1 MDIENTFE
9 NLEKIG
15 EQNFDKAEFEKQIFD
30 FVNQLDKIWDILRL
44 ASLVRWAQ
52 YENENDAIEIALSY
66 KRLIDEINL
75 TQDELSKKIGKKRS
89 TISNYLRL
97 LKLRN
102 NIYYFR
108 ISILLLFI
116 IIK

>member
-9 NLEKIG
+9 NLEKIA

-52 YENENDAIEIALSY
+52 YENENDAIEIALDISDRAIE
-66 KRLIDEINL
+66 KAVESNNKANLETIIDELEMSMELEERADEVRKILNNL
-75 TQDELSKKIGKKRS
+75 E
-89 TISNYLRL
+89 
-97 LKLRN
+97 
-102 NIYYFR
+102 
-108 ISILLLFI
+108 
-116 IIK
+116 

>member
-9 NLEKIG
+9 NLEKIA

-52 YENENDAIEIALSY
+52 YENENDAIEIALDISDRAIE
-66 KRLIDEINL
+66 KAVESNNKADLETIIDELEMSMELEERASEVRKILNNL
-75 TQDELSKKIGKKRS
+75 E
-89 TISNYLRL
+89 
-97 LKLRN
+97 
-102 NIYYFR
+102 
-108 ISILLLFI
+108 
-116 IIK
+116 

>member
-9 NLEKIG
+9 NLEKIA

-52 YENENDAIEIALSY
+52 YENENDAIEIALDISDRAIE
-66 KRLIDEINL
+66 KAVESNNKTDLETIIDELEMSMELEDRADEVRKILNNL
-75 TQDELSKKIGKKRS
+75 E
-89 TISNYLRL
+89 
-97 LKLRN
+97 
-102 NIYYFR
+102 
-108 ISILLLFI
+108 
-116 IIK
+116 

>member
-30 FVNQLDKIWDILRL
+30 FVNQLNKIWDILRL

-52 YENENDAIEIALSY
+52 YENENDAIEIALDISDRAIE
-66 KRLIDEINL
+66 KAVESNNKADLETIIDELEMSMELEERADEVRKILNNL
-75 TQDELSKKIGKKRS
+75 E
-89 TISNYLRL
+89 
-97 LKLRN
+97 
-102 NIYYFR
+102 
-108 ISILLLFI
+108 
-116 IIK
+116 

>member
-9 NLEKIG
+9 NLEKIA

-52 YENENDAIEIALSY
+52 YENENDAIEIALDISDRAIE
-66 KRLIDEINL
+66 KAVESNNKADLETIIDELEMSMELEERADEVRKILNNL
-75 TQDELSKKIGKKRS
+75 K
-89 TISNYLRL
+89 
-97 LKLRN
+97 
-102 NIYYFR
+102 
-108 ISILLLFI
+108 
-116 IIK
+116 

>member
-15 EQNFDKAEFEKQIFD
+15 EQNFEKAEFEKQIFD

-52 YENENDAIEIALSY
+52 YENENDAIEIALDISDRAIE
-66 KRLIDEINL
+66 KAVESNNKADLETIIDELEMSMELEERADEVRKILNNL
-75 TQDELSKKIGKKRS
+75 E
-89 TISNYLRL
+89 
-97 LKLRN
+97 
-102 NIYYFR
+102 
-108 ISILLLFI
+108 
-116 IIK
+116 

>member
-52 YENENDAIEIALSY
+52 YENENDAIETALDISDRAIE
-66 KRLIDEINL
+66 KAVESNNKADLETIIDELEMSMELEERADEVRKILNNL
-75 TQDELSKKIGKKRS
+75 E
-89 TISNYLRL
+89 
-97 LKLRN
+97 
-102 NIYYFR
+102 
-108 ISILLLFI
+108 
-116 IIK
+116 